1 MSCNTCFRKSEPQ
14 QWVAVK
20 DLDRLQEVVKR
31 LHGPPH
37 EEVLQAEVVQ
47 EDVATVDAQD
57 SKGTAGKGRGCG
69 EEGVVNEI
77 DNSTKE
83 GSNTVVH

>member
-1 MSCNTCFRKSEPQ
+1 M
-14 QWVAVK
+14 K

-69 EEGVVNEI
+69 GGGE
-77 DNSTKE
+77 
-83 GSNTVVH
+83 

>member
-1 MSCNTCFRKSEPQ
+1 M
-14 QWVAVK
+14 K

-69 EEGVVNEI
+69 GGGVNEI
-77 DNSTKE
+77 DNSTK
-83 GSNTVVH
+83 GSQQYSGSLTQGPLSGAVLC

>member
-1 MSCNTCFRKSEPQ
+1 MSCHTCFRKSEPQ

-20 DLDRLQEVVKR
+20 DLDRLQEEVKR

-47 EDVATVDAQD
+47 EDVAAVDAQD

-69 EEGVVNEI
+69 GRRCGKCN
-77 DNSTKE
+77 
-83 GSNTVVH
+83 